1 MYKEEPAKVNTPQE
15 MSGEIL
21 NVNELRTNDL
31 LRKDEWTALDTAVI
45 EVQRQRLNGI
55 ADLQNRGLTRDLG
68 GLGVLI
74 DQYEKMSDM
83 GDADVDMSGEAEGD
97 EDTVGFELASVPI
110 PIVHKGYRINKRR
123 LEASRKMG
131 QALETTQAEVSS
143 RKVRDMSENILF
155 NGSSSI
161 VVNGNNLYGYTT
173 QPNRITG
180 SVTAAWTN
188 ESSRDIL
195 ADVEGMLSDA
205 DAQFFFGPFILYVPT
220 SYWSVLRSDYKS
232 YSERTFLERLR
243 QYSEIADVKPADVLP
258 ADNIVMVQMTRDVV
272 DLAIGQSVT
281 NVQWASGS
289 KMTQFFK
296 VMAAWAPRIKS
307 DYNGNC
313 GVVHYTTE

>member
-1 MYKEEPAKVNTPQE
+1 MPMEKVANVNIPQE
-15 MSGEIL
+15 MAEDLL
-21 NVNELRTNDL
+21 NINALRTNDL
-31 LRKDEWTALDTAVI
+31 LRKDEWQALDTAVI

-55 ADLQNRGLTRDLG
+55 ADLQNRGLTRNLG

-74 DQYEKMSDM
+74 DQYEQMSDM
-83 GDADVDMSGEAEGD
+83 GGADVDMSGEAEGD
-97 EDTVGFELASVPI
+97 EDTLAYNLANVPI
-110 PIVHKGYRINKRR
+110 PIIHKEYRINKRR
-123 LEASRKMG
+123 LEASRKLG
-131 QALETTQAEVSS
+131 QAIDTTQAEVAS
-143 RKVRDMSENILF
+143 RKVRDKSEEILF
-155 NGSSSI
+155 KGASGI
-161 VVNGNNLYGYTT
+161 VVNGNSLYGYTNHP
-173 QPNRITG
+173 QRVTG
-180 SVTAAWTN
+180 GVTAAWTN

-195 ADVEGMLSDA
+195 ADVESMLSDA
-205 DAQFFFGPFILYVPT
+205 DANFFFGPFMLYVPT

-281 NVQWASGS
+281 NVEWMS
-289 KMTQFFK
+289 KGNMVSHYK

-313 GVVHYTTE
+313 GVVHYTT

>member
-1 MYKEEPAKVNTPQE
+1 MPMEKIANVNTPQE
-15 MSGEIL
+15 MAEDLL
-21 NVNELRTNDL
+21 NINALRTNDL
-31 LRKDEWTALDTAVI
+31 LRKDEWQALDTAVI

-55 ADLQNRGLTRDLG
+55 ADLQNRGLTRNLG

-74 DQYEKMSDM
+74 DQYEQMSDM
-83 GDADVDMSGEAEGD
+83 GGADVDMSGEAEGD
-97 EDTVGFELASVPI
+97 EDTLAYNLANVPI
-110 PIVHKGYRINKRR
+110 PIIHKEYRINKRR
-123 LEASRKMG
+123 LEASRKLG
-131 QALETTQAEVSS
+131 QAIDTTQAEVAS
-143 RKVRDMSENILF
+143 RKVRDKSEEILF
-155 NGSSSI
+155 KGASGI
-161 VVNGNNLYGYTT
+161 VVNGNSLYGYTNHP
-173 QPNRITG
+173 QRVTG
-180 SVTAAWTN
+180 GVTAAWTN

-195 ADVEGMLSDA
+195 ADVESMLSDA
-205 DAQFFFGPFILYVPT
+205 DANFFFGPFMLYVPT

-281 NVQWASGS
+281 NVEWMS
-289 KMTQFFK
+289 KGNMVSHYK

-313 GVVHYTTE
+313 GVVHYTT